1 MISFRSQIAQSPDW
15 FPLGVSFR
23 CSDKHSPR
31 PFHTGVPPPPPGY
44 LHRIIFFRSC
54 SGGKLP
60 AGSGGHVGSYNW
72 WRRKHV
78 ECGNWIT
85 RPREEGRPT
94 YYFFLACPISPP
106 SHIIL
111 VAVCF
116 VLYNVF
122 QLSVKARLNA
132 TANITSCM
140 ACFVKIVRFWLV
152 WIITT
157 QNITLSL
164 YLIPRR
170 KLKNRQWRSDSGKV
184 WILWEVPV
192 S

>member
-1 MISFRSQIAQSPDW
+1 MYFLCIRPQIKTCLSVC
-15 FPLGVSFR
+15 LSV
-23 CSDKHSPR
+23 C
-31 PFHTGVPPPPPGY
+31 
-44 LHRIIFFRSC
+44 LFFRSC

-94 YYFFLACPISPP
+94 YYFFLACPIFPP

-170 KLKNRQWRSDSGKV
+170 KLWKPPVKKWFRESVDTLRSSC
-184 WILWEVPV
+184 
-192 S
+192 